1 MVRAF
6 FPFAIGALESHHP
19 WRDIKLPYTYLVSNS
34 FSGEEQFRVG
44 IQVQA
49 LVPNLYLTAYSHIP
63 SPQPATSPEMADTCR
78 KTHLIRTHCGEPG
91 SSSEVLYGRSL
102 RSGNRMFSFPS
113 LWSGSDS
120 LGRSGGPSPSPGKW
134 HLQPSSNQVA
144 LEGSSICSGLLLV
157 LCLEMLSGGA
167 SPPESLRR
175 GLTLDIR
182 QSGVHILSAPS
193 LESKSS
199 VFSETDRPY
208 LPNVQ
213 NLAVAERGTEVFLSD
228 TESSLHSP
236 SRSTR
241 SFSREVIP
249 RGKWSAL
256 LAGES

>member
-1 MVRAF
+1 M
-6 FPFAIGALESHHP
+6 
-19 WRDIKLPYTYLVSNS
+19 
-34 FSGEEQFRVG
+34 G